1 MHAELSNIAA
11 EIDRSMLR
19 DRHRLRRR
27 WETLRRRPGTDS
39 EAIRELAEAV
49 RKSAERRSEREARLP
64 RPTYPA
70 DLPVA
75 LRKDEIAGA
84 IAASQVVVVCGE
96 TGSGKTTQLPKICLE
111 LGRGVAGLIGHTQ
124 PRRLAARTLAARIA
138 SELESEVGGTVGYKI
153 RFTDKVS
160 DSTYVKLMTDG
171 ILLAETQGDR
181 FLEQYDTLIIDEAHE
196 RSINIDFLLGYLKR
210 LLPKR
215 PDLKIIVTSATID
228 PQRFAEHFDGA
239 PIIEVSGRVY
249 PVETRYRPPNLAAP
263 DEDDDEDDVAESEE
277 DAVLASLV
285 DAVRELPPGSG
296 DVLVFLPGEQAIR
309 EATEALRKT
318 NSEKTEILPL
328 YARLSAG
335 EQARVFRSHPGRRIV
350 LATNVAETSL
360 TVPGVRYVIDTGLA
374 RVSRY
379 DTRRKVQ
386 RLPIE
391 KISQASAQQRAGRAG
406 RTSAGVC
413 IRLYSETDFAA
424 RAPFTPPEIVRTN
437 LASVILQMA
446 SLGLGEIEQFP
457 FVEPPGTRAIRD
469 GAATLFE
476 LGALDE
482 EHKLTRIGSE
492 LARLP
497 VDPRVGR
504 IILGGRDHRCLAE
517 ILVIAAALSIQDPR
531 FRPHDAK
538 EKADQAHR
546 QFQSENS
553 DFVSY
558 LKLWDAYQEQAANV
572 GSSKLRA
579 WCEKHFLS
587 HLRMREWQDVHRQ
600 LHQLARELKYP
611 IVSGR
616 GDDAALHKALLTGY
630 LGNIAM
636 KHDDR
641 VYVGARNV
649 KMNVFPGSVLFKKRP
664 TFIMAAEIVETGRL
678 YARTVA
684 KIEPEWVEPLAE
696 HLVEKRYFEPH
707 WDKTRGQVVGF
718 EKVTLHGLTIVP
730 KRRIDFA
737 RIDEETSREIFIR
750 SALVEGELRSHAPF
764 LRHNREVLASIES
777 LADRARRRDLLVDEQ
792 AVFAFYDKKLPPD
805 AWSAGRFEAWRK
817 KAEHDHRE
825 LLFLDRNDVLVGDAA
840 AVTPDQFPDSIM
852 VGGLKLPLS
861 YRFDPGHEEDGITVT
876 VPLAA
881 IGELDVAPF
890 DWLVPGL
897 LADKATA
904 LLESLPKAI
913 RKNFVPVREFAERFA
928 KEPHDRNEPLA
939 ASLSRYLK
947 TQRPID
953 VPESAFDRNDCPE
966 HLRMMLR
973 VVDALGKPVATSRDL
988 RAFKEKLGL
997 RSRETF
1003 VAASQVSWG
1012 RDRVTT
1018 WDFGDLPE
1026 RVDVKHGAFSLPGY
1040 PALTPEGDNVAL
1052 RVFQH
1057 ADEAKSAHRRGV
1069 RRLFALRLG
1078 ETVKHVRRNLPGIQA
1093 MILQFAMV
1101 MSADALRDD
1110 IVAAAIDRASMGD
1123 GDAPRTREAFEQAA
1137 ERARGQLSELAAEVC
1152 TKIAPILTAFQEIG
1166 RHLPREAPSAHAS
1179 PADTTWKEIREHL
1192 SRLVYPGFI
1201 SETPWPKLAHLERY
1215 LKAVRLR
1222 IERLQQ
1228 NPAKDRT
1235 RDAELAPHWRAYVAR
1250 ANDLHARG
1258 MRSTE
1263 LDRFRWLLEEW
1274 RVSLFA
1280 QELRTVEPVSAKK
1293 IVEQWAKVTAET
1305 GREAARP

>member
-1 MHAELSNIAA
+1 LPTAVHADLSNIAA
-11 EIDRSMLR
+11 EIDRAMLR

-27 WETLRRRPGTDS
+27 WDALRRRSSVDP
-39 EAIRELAEAV
+39 EAVRELALAAQ
-49 RKSAERRSEREARLP
+49 KSAERRAEREARLP

-75 LRKDEIAGA
+75 LRKDEIAKA
-84 IAASQVVVVCGE
+84 ISASQVVVVCGE

-138 SELESEVGGTVGYKI
+138 SELESEVGGAVGYKI
-153 RFTDKVS
+153 RFTDRVS
-160 DSTYVKLMTDG
+160 DATYVKLMTDG

-215 PDLKIIVTSATID
+215 PDLKVIVTSATID
-228 PQRFAEHFDGA
+228 PERFATHFGGA

-249 PVETRYRPPNLAAP
+249 PVEMRYRPPSVAP
-263 DEDDDEDDVAESEE
+263 SEE
-277 DAVLASLV
+277 DAEEDGESAEDAVLGSLV

-309 EATEALRKT
+309 EANEALRKQH
-318 NSEKTEILPL
+318 SEKTEILPL

-413 IRLYSETDFAA
+413 IRLYSEEDFAA

-446 SLGLGEIEQFP
+446 ALGLGDIEQFP

-469 GAATLFE
+469 GTATLFE
-476 LGALDE
+476 LGAIDE
-482 EHKLTRIGSE
+482 EHQLTRIGRE

-504 IILGGRDHRCLAE
+504 IVLGGRDHRCLAE

-546 QFQSENS
+546 QFQSDNS
-553 DFVSY
+553 DFVTY
-558 LKLWDAYQEQAANV
+558 LKLWDAYQEQASNL

-579 WCEKHFLS
+579 WCEKNFLS
-587 HLRMREWQDVHRQ
+587 FLRMREWQDVHRQ
-600 LHQLARELKYP
+600 LHQLVREMGFP
-611 IVSGR
+611 ILSGR
-616 GDDAALHKALLTGY
+616 DDAALHKALLTGY
-630 LGNIAM
+630 LGNIGM
-636 KHDDR
+636 KLDDR
-641 VYVGARNV
+641 LYVGARNV

-664 TFIMAAEIVETGRL
+664 AFVMAAEIVETGRL

-684 KIEPEWVEPLAE
+684 KIEPEWIEPLAE
-696 HLVEKRYFEPH
+696 HLVERRYFEPH
-707 WDKTRGQVVGF
+707 WDKSRGQVVGF
-718 EKVTLHGLTIVP
+718 EKVTLHGLPIVA
-730 KRRIDFA
+730 KRRVDFA
-737 RIDEETSREIFIR
+737 RIDAEAAREIFIR
-750 SALVEGELRSHAPF
+750 DALVQGELRSHAPF
-764 LRHNREVLASIES
+764 LRHNQGVVASIES
-777 LADRARRRDLLVDEQ
+777 LADRARRRDLMVDEQ
-792 AVFAFYDKKLPPD
+792 AVFAFYDKTLPQD
-805 AWSAGRFEAWRK
+805 IWSASRFEAWRK
-817 KAEHDHRE
+817 KVERGAPR
-825 LLFLDRNDVLVGDAA
+825 LLFLDPSDVLVGDAA
-840 AVTPDQFPDSIM
+840 AVTLDQFPDAIAI
-852 VGGLKLPLS
+852 GELQLPLS
-861 YRFDPGHEEDGITVT
+861 YRFEPGHEEDGITVT

-881 IGELDVAPF
+881 VGELDEAPF
-890 DWLVPGL
+890 DWLVPGFL
-897 LADKATA
+897 VDKTTA
-904 LLESLPKAI
+904 MLESLPKAL
-913 RKNFVPVREFAERFA
+913 RKNFVPVREVAQRFA
-928 KEPHDRNEPLA
+928 AKPYDRNEPIARALRRHLA
-939 ASLSRYLK
+939 
-947 TQRPID
+947 TERPVD
-953 VPESAFDRNDCPE
+953 VPETAFGNSAEPE
-966 HLRMMLR
+966 YLRMIFR
-973 VVDALGKPVATSRDL
+973 VVDAQGKPVATSRDL
-988 RAFKEKLGL
+988 GALQEKLGL

-1003 VAASQVSWG
+1003 TVASQTAWG
-1012 RDRVTT
+1012 RDRVTG
-1018 WDFGDLPE
+1018 WDFGDLPA
-1026 RVDVKHGAFSLPGY
+1026 RVEVRHGAFTIPGF
-1040 PALTPEGDNVAL
+1040 PALTPEGDGVAL

-1057 ADEAKSAHRRGV
+1057 EGEASAAHRRGL

-1101 MSADALRDD
+1101 ANGDALRDD
-1110 IVAAAIDRASMGD
+1110 IVAAAIDRATIGD
-1123 GDAPRTREAFEQAA
+1123 GAPPRTQGEFERAA
-1137 ERARGQLSELAAEVC
+1137 ENARGKLFELAAEVC
-1152 TKIAPILTAFQEIG
+1152 GKVAPILAAYQDVV
-1166 RHLPREAPSAHAS
+1166 RLSSAGG
-1179 PADTTWKEIREHL
+1179 PAANDATRKEIRDHVA
-1192 SRLVYPGFI
+1192 RLVYPGFI
-1201 SETPWPKLAHLERY
+1201 SETPWSKLGHLERY
-1215 LKAVRLR
+1215 MKAVRLR
-1222 IERLQQ
+1222 LERLAQ
-1228 NPAKDRT
+1228 NPAKDRS
-1235 RDAELAPHWRAYVAR
+1235 REAEIAPHWRAYTAR
-1250 ANDLHARG
+1250 ADDPRHRDAEHP
-1258 MRSTE
+1258 E

-1293 IVEQWAKVTAET
+1293 IAEQWAKVVAEKP
-1305 GREAARP
+1305 R